1 MNKAMKE
8 LHEDFEFP
16 EELKKAFTEKDSA
29 NLADKLSK

>member
-16 EELKKAFTEKDSA
+16 EELNKAFTEKDSA
-29 NLADKLSK
+29 NLADKLSS